1 LTGRK
6 NYRKYKIFIMK
17 NPILLLTAMASS
29 CIGQTAQETK
39 TESKATDRNVLFI
52 VVDDL
57 NTTLGCYGH
66 PVVKTPNIDR
76 LAEMGVMYN
85 HAYCNYAVSGPSRS
99 SFLTGLRPETVG
111 VLDNRTPLLSV
122 LGDRITLPGLFRQ
135 NGYYTMGLGKVFHGP
150 KEENDTLAWD
160 EVYSYAQTP
169 LGRTGEKRNMSGDVL
184 KWCEWMAAE
193 GTDLDQPDGQT
204 AAQAVEFIKREK
216 DKPFFLAVGFHKPH
230 DPFVAPKEYF
240 DMYPLEICNP
250 PILPERW
257 QPPYK
262 HTLPNETKVFNKFT
276 EQDKR
281 EFLRSYYACVSFLDA
296 QVGKLLKALEES
308 NQLENTLIVF
318 FGDHGYHLGEHNWW
332 NKVTIFEKGTNA
344 PFIIAGQS
352 VGKKGAVSDAMFE
365 YVDIYPTLAELM
377 KLDNTPQYLEGI
389 SFAGSV
395 EDPSKQSRSE
405 VRAIIR
411 RGEMLGRMVKT
422 EKWRYIEW
430 DNGLQGCELYDQVS
444 DPIEYN
450 NLADNV
456 EFADVISEMKTLLHK
471 KL

>member
-1 LTGRK
+1 MK
-6 NYRKYKIFIMK
+6 MK

-29 CIGQTAQETK
+29 CIGPSDKETK
-39 TESKATDRNVLFI
+39 TDNLPPDRNVLFI

-76 LAEMGVMYN
+76 LAEMGVRYN

-99 SFLTGLRPETVG
+99 SFLTGLRPENLG
-111 VLDNRTPLLSV
+111 ILDNRTPLVSV
-122 LGDRITLPGLFRQ
+122 LGERITLPNLFRQ

-150 KEENDTLAWD
+150 KDENDTLAWD

-169 LGRTGEKRNMSGDVL
+169 LGRTGEKRNMTGDAL

-193 GTDLDQPDGQT
+193 GTDIDQPDGQS
-204 AAQAVEFIKREK
+204 AEKAVEFIKSEK

-250 PILPERW
+250 PVIPQGW

-262 HTLPNETKVFNKFT
+262 HTLPGETTIFNKFT

-296 QVGKLLKALEES
+296 QVGKLLQALEET
-308 NQLENTLIVF
+308 NQLDNTLIIL

-352 VGKKGAVSDAMFE
+352 VGQKGAVSDAMFE

-377 KLDNTPQYLEGI
+377 KLKNTPQYLEGK

-395 EDPSKQSRSE
+395 QDPSKKSRSE
-405 VRAIIR
+405 VRAIVR
-411 RGEMLGRMVKT
+411 RGEMLGKMVKT

-430 DNGLQGCELYDQVS
+430 DNGLKGMELYDQIN
-444 DPIEYN
+444 DPVEYV
-450 NLADNV
+450 NLAGNKEYEEV
-456 EFADVISEMKTLLHK
+456 MSEMKSLLHK
-471 KL
+471 KE